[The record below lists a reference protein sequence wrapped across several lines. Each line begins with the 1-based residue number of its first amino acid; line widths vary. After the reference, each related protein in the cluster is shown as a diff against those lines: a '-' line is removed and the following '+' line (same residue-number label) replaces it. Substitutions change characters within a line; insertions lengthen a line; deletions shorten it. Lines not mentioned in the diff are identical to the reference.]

1 MEGFVRGSKDCNIVG
16 VRKSGHLIGGVQRTL
31 EGCEVEGIDGV
42 GDVGWWDEE
51 GVDYLDNTAVERE
64 ILMPLLACSVPTA
77 HKIKGSTERAYCLSQ
92 GTSAS
97 LSTDKNNHISSLL
110 HVLHYL
116 SSSDVGVCG
125 ARQKCRDENWRAGC

>member
-1 MEGFVRGSKDCNIVG
+1 MEGFVRGSKDRNIVG
-16 VRKSGHLIGGVQRTL
+16 VRESGHLIGGVQRTL

-64 ILMPLLACSVPTA
+64 ILTLVLVCSVPTA
-77 HKIKGSTERAYCLSQ
+77 RKIRGSTGRAYCLSQ

-97 LSTDKNNHISSLL
+97 LSTDKDNHISSLL
-110 HVLHYL
+110 HVLHNL

-125 ARQKCRDENWRAGC
+125 ARQKCRDENWGARC